1 MVNMIAK
8 LINGRLHEPT
18 TQERM
23 IIPLEDGCT
32 ITNPTEETMIE
43 LLGYKPVVQGER
55 PETPEGYYLVEAYT
69 EEDDKIIRG
78 YELKEYPTYEPPVYE
93 EPPMS
98 EDDIFTAI
106 LLGKDV

>member
-1 MVNMIAK
+1 MIAK
-8 LINGRLHEPT
+8 LVGQYLQKPT
-18 TQERM
+18 ERV
-23 IIPLEDGCT
+23 IPLEDGCT
-32 ITNPTEETMIE
+32 ITDPTDETLVE
-43 LLGYKPVVQGER
+43 LLGYKYVIYEDKPS
-55 PETPEGYYLVEAYT
+55 ETPDGFYYVEFY
-69 EEDDKIIRG
+69 EEDDENIYRG